1 MSSSL
6 HIGSSKRGLTIRRL
20 AYYRHVALFLAAAL
34 LNSCV
39 EDKVEPIF
47 MGSIRGT
54 VITYAMNEPIEGVE
68 VITAPATTLLY
79 TDAEGKFYF
88 ESVAEG
94 EYTILT
100 NAEGYKRETIKVNVI
115 RNETTEITIKLTTAN
130 ILAPAPGTPLPT
142 DGTTNRPLTDTLRW
156 SVTNTNDDSL
166 EYSLKIFE
174 GNQLT
179 PFLEVNG
186 IRDTMYVVNN
196 LKYNTAYYWQ
206 VKVISST
213 GYLTSGAVWSFKTI
227 PFPNNRILFTT
238 RRNGNYELYSST
250 ITGDSLTRIT
260 YSSSYELRSFFSNSR
275 DRIAFTSNDKVDFH
289 IYTMNKDGTG
299 RQQVTTIPLAGN
311 HNQGIGF
318 SWSPDNGKFIYSNY
332 NKLYRI
338 DKDGVNLTLVA
349 TAPANRNFR
358 LSDWTAVGNKI
369 VVETIG
375 STIYDSEIY
384 LMNADGSDTVR
395 LMDNLAGVI
404 ESPSFSIDGKEIMYT
419 RDVLGYESADGRQL
433 DAHIFIM
440 NIDTRIVTDV
450 SIEKIDGTNDLQPR
464 FSPDGSKIIFTNASN
479 DGTGLKSIWIM
490 DRNGSNRSKLHED
503 GEMPHWK

>member
-1 MSSSL
+1 
-6 HIGSSKRGLTIRRL
+6 
-20 AYYRHVALFLAAAL
+20 
-34 LNSCV
+34 
-39 EDKVEPIF
+39 
-47 MGSIRGT
+47 
-54 VITYAMNEPIEGVE
+54 
-68 VITAPATTLLY
+68 
-79 TDAEGKFYF
+79 
-88 ESVAEG
+88 
-94 EYTILT
+94 
-100 NAEGYKRETIKVNVI
+100 
-115 RNETTEITIKLTTAN
+115 
-130 ILAPAPGTPLPT
+130 
-142 DGTTNRPLTDTLRW
+142 
-156 SVTNTNDDSL
+156 
-166 EYSLKIFE
+166 
-174 GNQLT
+174 
-179 PFLEVNG
+179 
-186 IRDTMYVVNN
+186 
-196 LKYNTAYYWQ
+196 
-206 VKVISST
+206 
-213 GYLTSGAVWSFKTI
+213 VWSFKTI